1 MTLQE
6 KIRML
11 PSKPGVYQ
19 FKDEQGKI
27 IYIGKAKSLKSRV
40 SSYFNKGGGHSGKT
54 RVMIKRI
61 KDLSFIIVE
70 SELDALLLE
79 NNLIKEH
86 QPRYNAMLK
95 DDKTFPWICIKNER
109 FPRVFS
115 TRTKIED
122 GSEYFGP
129 YASVKTMRTLLNLIR
144 QLYKIRTCKYN
155 LSQENIEA
163 GKFKVC
169 LEYHIG
175 NCLGPCE
182 GLQTHSDYLN
192 QIDQIRSIIK
202 GKIRD
207 VIHILEDRMVYH
219 SKKLEFEV
227 AQGIKEKL
235 DILKRYQAK
244 SAIVN
249 PVISDIEVFS
259 VISDAKS
266 AYVNYMKVVDG
277 AIIRSRTLTLKKKL
291 DESNRELL
299 ALAISEIKTE
309 QGELSKNLLVSEK
322 PDFEMEG
329 FSYAV
334 PQRGDKK
341 KLIDLSL
348 RNAKYFMLDR
358 QKQSKFTNPEEHTQR
373 ILEQIKK
380 DLRLNEIPKHIEC
393 FDNSNFHGTN
403 AVAACVVF
411 KNAKPCKKDYRHFNI
426 KTVEGP
432 DDYASMKEVVH
443 RRYKRLRDEDEG
455 LPQLVVID
463 GGKGQLS
470 SAVESLE
477 NLGLRGKIAV
487 IGIAKRL
494 EEIYYPED
502 PFPLHLDKT
511 SETLRVLQYL
521 RNEAHRFGITHHRNK
536 RSKSTFKTSLQ
547 DIPGI
552 GKTTADKLLSEFKS
566 VKRIN
571 SLSIEEL
578 AKVVGQKKAETI
590 LQWLEKSN

>member
-1 MTLQE
+1 
-6 KIRML
+6 ML
-11 PSKPGVYQ
+11 PNKPGVYQ
-19 FKDEQGKI
+19 FKDSEGKI
-27 IYIGKAKSLKSRV
+27 IYIGKAKVLKNRV

-61 KDLSFIIVE
+61 ADFSFIVVE

-95 DDKTFPWICIKNER
+95 DDKTFPWICVKNER

-115 TRTKIED
+115 TRTKIDD

-155 LSQENIEA
+155 LSQTNIES

-182 GLQTHSDYLN
+182 GLQTLDDYMV

-202 GKIRD
+202 GKIGD
-207 VIHILEDRMVYH
+207 VISVLEERMSYH

-235 DILKRYQAK
+235 NILKKYQAK

-249 PVISDIEVFS
+249 PTISDTEVFT
-259 VISDAKS
+259 VVADTKNG
-266 AYVNYMKVVDG
+266 YVNYMKVVDG
-277 AIIRSRTLTLKKKL
+277 AIIRSRTLTIKKKL
-291 DESNRELL
+291 EESNTDLL
-299 ALAISEIKTE
+299 ALAISEIKSE
-309 QGELSKNLLVSEK
+309 QGELSKSLLVSEK
-322 PDFEMEG
+322 PEFEVEG
-329 FSYAV
+329 TSYV
-334 PQRGDKK
+334 IPQRGDKK
-341 KLIDLSL
+341 KLVDLSL

-358 QKQSKFTNPEEHTQR
+358 QKQSKFINPEEHRER
-373 ILEQIKK
+373 ILNQIKS
-380 DLRLNEIPKHIEC
+380 DLRLNELPRHIEC
-393 FDNSNFHGTN
+393 FDNSNFQGTN

-411 KNAKPCKKDYRHFNI
+411 KDGKPSKKDYRHFNI

-432 DDYASMKEVVH
+432 DDYASMREVVF
-443 RRYKRLRDEDEG
+443 RRYKRLKQEG
-455 LPQLVVID
+455 EELPQLIVID

-477 NLGLRGKIAV
+477 LLGLRGKIAA

-502 PFPLHLDKT
+502 PLPLHLDKT
-511 SETLRVLQYL
+511 SETLRILQHL

-536 RSKSTFKTSLQ
+536 RSKSTFKTTLQ
-547 DIPGI
+547 DIPGV
-552 GKTTADKLLSEFKS
+552 GKATSEKLLSEFKS
-566 VKRIN
+566 VKRIREA
-571 SLSIEEL
+571 SLKEIASIIGEQK
-578 AKVVGQKKAETI
+578 AKSIKS
-590 LQWLEKSN
+590 WLEKTA

>member
-1 MTLQE
+1 MTLQT
-6 KIRML
+6 KIKML
-11 PSKPGVYQ
+11 PNKPGVYQ
-19 FKDEQGKI
+19 FKDSEGKI
-27 IYIGKAKSLKSRV
+27 IYIGKAKVLRSRV

-61 KDLSFIIVE
+61 ADFSFIVVE

-95 DDKTFPWICIKNER
+95 DDKTFPWICVKNER

-115 TRTKIED
+115 TRTKIDD

-155 LSQENIEA
+155 LSQTNIEA

-182 GLQTHSDYLN
+182 GYQTHDDYMV
-192 QIDQIRSIIK
+192 QIDQIKSIIK
-202 GKIRD
+202 GKIGD
-207 VIHILEDRMVYH
+207 VISVLEERMDYH
-219 SKKLEFEV
+219 SRKLEFEV

-235 DILKRYQAK
+235 DILKKYQAK

-249 PVISDIEVFS
+249 SSISDTEVFT
-259 VISDAKS
+259 VVADAKS
-266 AYVNYMKVVDG
+266 GYVNYMKVVDG
-277 AIIRSRTLTLKKKL
+277 AIIRSRTLTIKKKL
-291 DESNRELL
+291 EESNTDLL
-299 ALAISEIKTE
+299 ALAISEIKSE
-309 QGELSKNLLVSEK
+309 QGELSKSLLVSEK
-322 PDFEMEG
+322 PEFEVEG
-329 FSYAV
+329 VSYV
-334 PQRGDKK
+334 IPQRGDKK
-341 KLIDLSL
+341 KLVDLSL

-358 QKQSKFTNPEEHTQR
+358 QKQSKFTNPEEHR
-373 ILEQIKK
+373 ERMLNQIKS
-380 DLRLNEIPKHIEC
+380 DLRLNELPRHIEC
-393 FDNSNFHGTN
+393 FDNSNFQGTN

-411 KNAKPCKKDYRHFNI
+411 KDGKPSKKEYRHFNI
-426 KTVEGP
+426 KTVVGP
-432 DDYASMKEVVH
+432 DDYASMREVVF
-443 RRYKRLRDEDEG
+443 RRYRRLNEEG
-455 LPQLVVID
+455 ESLPQLVVID

-477 NLGLRGKIAV
+477 QLELRGKIAV
-487 IGIAKRL
+487 IGIAKKL

-502 PFPLHLDKT
+502 PLPLHLDKA
-511 SETLRVLQYL
+511 SETLRVLQHL

-547 DIPGI
+547 DIPGV
-552 GKTTADKLLSEFKS
+552 GKATSEKLLSEFKS
-566 VKRIN
+566 VKRIREA
-571 SLSIEEL
+571 SLKEIASIIGEQK
-578 AKVVGQKKAETI
+578 AKLVTS
-590 LQWLEKSN
+590 WFEKTA

>member
-1 MTLQE
+1 MTIQE
-6 KIRML
+6 KIKVL
-11 PSKPGVYQ
+11 PNKPGVYQ
-19 FKDEQGKI
+19 FKDTDGKI
-27 IYIGKAKSLKSRV
+27 IYIGKAKGLRNRV
-40 SSYFNKGGGHSGKT
+40 GSYFNKGGGHSGKT
-54 RVMIKRI
+54 RVMIKHIR
-61 KDLSFIIVE
+61 DFSFIVVE

-86 QPRYNAMLK
+86 QPRYNALLK

-182 GLQTHSDYLN
+182 GFQSHEDYLT
-192 QIDQIRSIIK
+192 QIDQIKSIIK

-207 VIHILEDRMVYH
+207 VISVLEERMVYH
-219 SKKLEFEV
+219 SKKLEFEA
-227 AQGIKEKL
+227 AQTIKEKL
-235 DILKRYQAK
+235 EILKRYQAK

-249 PVISDIEVFS
+249 PSISDTEVFTVVADS
-259 VISDAKS
+259 KNG
-266 AYVNYMKVVDG
+266 YVNYMKVVDG
-277 AIIRSRTLTLKKKL
+277 AIILSRTLTIKKKL
-291 DESNRELL
+291 EESNQDLL
-299 ALAISEIKTE
+299 ALAISEIKSK
-309 QGELSKNLLVSEK
+309 QGELSKSLLISEK

-329 FSYAV
+329 YNYII

-341 KLIDLSL
+341 KLVDLSL

-358 QKQSKFTNPEEHTQR
+358 QKQSKFTNPEEHNER
-373 ILEQIKK
+373 ILNQIKD
-380 DLRLNEIPKHIEC
+380 DLRLNELPRHIEC
-393 FDNSNFHGTN
+393 FDNSNFQGTN

-411 KNAKPCKKDYRHFNI
+411 KNAKPSKKDYRHFNI

-432 DDYASMKEVVH
+432 DDYASMREVVF
-443 RRYKRLRDEDEG
+443 RRYRRLQEEG
-455 LPQLVVID
+455 ASLPQLVVID

-477 NLGLRGKIAV
+477 QLGLRGKIAV
-487 IGIAKRL
+487 VGIAKRL

-502 PFPLHLDKT
+502 PLPLHLDKT
-511 SETLRVLQYL
+511 SETLRVLQHL

-536 RSKSTFKTSLQ
+536 RSKSTFKTALQ
-547 DIPGI
+547 DIPGV
-552 GKTTADKLLSEFKS
+552 GKATSEKLLSEFKS
-566 VKRIN
+566 VKRIREA
-571 SLSIEEL
+571 SKEDL
-578 AKVVGQKKAETI
+578 ANLIGDAKAEVVKK
-590 LQWLEKSN
+590 WLEKTN

>member
-1 MTLQE
+1 MILQE
-6 KIRML
+6 KIKML
-11 PSKPGVYQ
+11 PNKPGVYQ
-19 FKDEQGKI
+19 FKDSSGLI
-27 IYIGKAKSLKSRV
+27 IYIGKAKSLRNRV

-54 RVMIKRI
+54 RVMIKHI
-61 KDLSFIIVE
+61 NDFSFIVVE

-115 TRTKIED
+115 TRTKIQD
-122 GSEYFGP
+122 GSEYYGP

-155 LSQENIEA
+155 LSAQNIEA

-182 GLQTHSDYLN
+182 GLQTHDDYVN
-192 QIDQIRSIIK
+192 QIDQIKSIIK
-202 GKIRD
+202 GKIGD
-207 VIHILEDRMVYH
+207 VISILEDRMSFH

-235 DILKRYQAK
+235 DSLKKYQAK
-244 SAIVN
+244 SAVVN
-249 PVISDIEVFS
+249 SAISDTEVFS
-259 VISDAKS
+259 VVADSKNG
-266 AYVNYMKVVDG
+266 YVNYMRVVDG
-277 AIIRSRTLTLKKKL
+277 AIIRSRTLTIKKKL
-291 DESNRELL
+291 EESKKDLI
-299 ALAISEIKTE
+299 ALAISEIKAE
-309 QGELSKNLLVSEK
+309 QGDLSRSLLVSEK

-329 FSYAV
+329 YNYTV

-341 KLIDLSL
+341 KLIDLSV
-348 RNAKYFMLDR
+348 RNAKYFMLDK
-358 QKQSKFTNPEEHTQR
+358 QKQSKFTNPEEHTER
-373 ILEQIKK
+373 ILNQIKI
-380 DLRLNEIPKHIEC
+380 DLRLDELPSHIEC
-393 FDNSNFHGTN
+393 FDNSNFQGTN

-411 KNAKPCKKDYRHFNI
+411 KNGKPSKKDYRHFNI

-432 DDYASMKEVVH
+432 DDYASMREVVF
-443 RRYKRLRDEDEG
+443 RRYKRLQEEG
-455 LPQLVVID
+455 DNLPQLVVID

-477 NLGLRGKIAV
+477 QLGLRGKIAV

-502 PFPLHLDKT
+502 PLPLYLDKT
-511 SETLRVLQYL
+511 SETLRILQHL

-536 RSKSTFKTSLQ
+536 RSKSAFKTALQ

-552 GKTTADKLLSEFKS
+552 GKSTSQKLLSEFKS
-566 VKRIN
+566 VKRIKE
-571 SLSIEEL
+571 STEDEIAALIGS
-578 AKVVGQKKAETI
+578 KKAEAVKK
-590 LQWLEKSN
+590 WLKNSS